1 MRVGERYYPSL
12 DAALASV
19 ALGLGPQDIIPISQ
33 TPEEGALLESIDFGG
48 KIPVPVD
55 GRGLMTINYLGKDRP
70 FGNYSVADLMDRGE
84 DAELRGHSVGV
95 GATAPGR

>member
-12 DAALASV
+12 DAALAAV

-48 KIPVPVD
+48 KVRIPVG
-55 GRGLMTINYLGKDRP
+55 GRGLMTINYLGEDRT
-70 FGNYSVADLMDRGE
+70 FENYPLADIMGGRKE
-84 DAELRGHSVGV
+84 AEHTRQNGRVR
-95 GATAPGR
+95 APAH